1 MRPVGAEL
9 RFMSRAFPSKVC
21 SPGINFKCM

>member
-9 RFMSRAFPSKVC
+9 RFASRAFASNVS
-21 SPGINFKCM
+21 SPTINFKCM